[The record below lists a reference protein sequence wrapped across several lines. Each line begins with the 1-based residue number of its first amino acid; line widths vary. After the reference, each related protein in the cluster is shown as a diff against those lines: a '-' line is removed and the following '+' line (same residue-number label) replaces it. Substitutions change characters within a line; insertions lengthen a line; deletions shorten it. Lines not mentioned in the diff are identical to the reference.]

1 MNDFVGGSRW
11 ISETEP
17 ELGLGMVLSGDA
29 RRVTL
34 LFHGSG
40 ETRVYAR
47 QGAPLT
53 RVRFQPGDTVQSHEG
68 WTLQVEE
75 VLEERGLFAY
85 VGRDGRVLPETGLSN
100 FISFSKPQERLFANQ
115 TDAQRL
121 FTLRCDALA
130 WAAQARAS
138 ELRGLAGAR
147 IDLLAHQL
155 WIAHEVAGR
164 YAPRVLLADEVGL
177 GKTVEAGLI
186 LHRQLVTGR
195 AGRALIVVPEPL
207 IHQWFLELRRRFQLG
222 CAVYDEERCL
232 ELEREGLD
240 NPFLAEQ
247 LVLCGRDWLVGRE
260 RRQAQALEAGWDLL
274 IVDEA
279 HHLAWEPGAPSP
291 EYTAIE
297 RLAAHAQGLLL
308 LTATPEQL
316 GPNGHYARLRL
327 LDPERFPDLDR
338 FRHEALAYRKVARI
352 VDDLL
357 AYRPLDQADLDELG
371 ACLGPE
377 TGDLM
382 LERLSL
388 PGTDGDAAR
397 ARLIVEL
404 LDRHG
409 TGRVL
414 FRNTRAAMP
423 NFPRRVP
430 LPLALD
436 CPPAYR
442 DGGGDGVGLAPERAY
457 RPGADAPAWWRFD
470 PRVDAL
476 IELLAAGDKVL
487 LICAHKAT
495 VLELD
500 EALRVKSGVP
510 AALFHEDMPLLARDR
525 AAAWF
530 ADPAGARVLLCSEI
544 GSEGRNFQ
552 FAHHLFLFDLPENPD
567 LLEQRIGRLDRIGQT
582 EDIRIHLP
590 WLRATAQEILYR
602 WYAEGLDAFARHARA
617 AEAVYRRVR
626 PELEAA
632 LAGHGDAEALIAHS
646 ARLNTE
652 LGSELERGR
661 DRLLELSSFR
671 EGPALELVERIRA
684 QDADPALPALLE
696 RLFDHYGVDA
706 EAHEDGTLVLRTG
719 EQMLTAQFPALPE
732 EGLAVT
738 FERGLALAREDVDF
752 LSPDHPLVVG
762 ALDLLAGAVDGNCA
776 LVAWR
781 EPPDEAP
788 ELLLEAV
795 YVLECV
801 APPALQADR
810 FLPPL
815 PLRVVIDPH
824 LRDAGEHWPAAVI
837 GSGCTDVPAAAV
849 RERLADRRLRRMLDA
864 AAVAVGRLAEQT
876 IKAAQARMQATLTP
890 EVERLRALAAVNPS
904 VRAAEIEFAE
914 TRVAELYTHLA
925 AARPRFDALRV
936 VLRPGA

>member
-53 RVRFQPGDTVQSHEG
+53 RVRFQPGDAVQSHEG
-68 WTLQVEE
+68 WTLQVEQ

-85 VGRDGRVLPETGLSN
+85 VDRDGRVLPETGLSN
-100 FISFSKPQERLFANQ
+100 FISFSKPQERLFAGQ

-121 FTLRCDALA
+121 FTLRCDTLA
-130 WAAQARAS
+130 FAAQARAS

-147 IDLLAHQL
+147 IDLLAHQI

-186 LHRQLVTGR
+186 LYRQLVSGR

-247 LVLCGRDWLVGRE
+247 LVLCGRDWLVGHP

-279 HHLAWEPGAPSP
+279 HHLAWEPGAPSA

-297 RLAAHAQGLLL
+297 QLAARSSGLLL

-338 FRHEALAYRKVARI
+338 FRHEALAYRKVARV

-357 AYRPLDQADLDELG
+357 AYKPLDQADLDELA

-377 TGDLM
+377 AGDRM

-388 PGTDGDAAR
+388 PGADGDAAR
-397 ARLIVEL
+397 AQLIAGL

-423 NFPRRVP
+423 DFPRRLP
-430 LPLALD
+430 LPVALD
-436 CPPAYR
+436 CPPAY
-442 DGGGDGVGLAPERAY
+442 GETVGLAPERHWH
-457 RPGADAPAWWRFD
+457 ADDDTPAWWRFD

-476 IELLAAGDKVL
+476 IELLAGGDKVL

-500 EALRVKSGVP
+500 EALRVRSGVP
-510 AALFHEDMPLLARDR
+510 AALFHEDMALIARDR

-582 EDIRIHLP
+582 DDIRIHLP
-590 WLRATAQEILYR
+590 WLRGSAQETLYR

-626 PELEAA
+626 PQLEAA

-646 ARLNTE
+646 ARLSAE

-671 EGPALELVERIRA
+671 ETQALELVERIRRH
-684 QDADPALPALLE
+684 DADPALPALLE
-696 RLFDHYGVDA
+696 RLFDHYGIDG
-706 EAHEDGTLVLRTG
+706 EAHDDGSLLLRTG
-719 EQMLTAQFPALPE
+719 EQMLSAQFPVLPDD
-732 EGLAVT
+732 GLAVT
-738 FERGLALAREDVDF
+738 FDRRLALAREDLDF
-752 LSPDHPLVVG
+752 LSPDHPLVSG
-762 ALDLLAGAVDGNCA
+762 ALDLLFGSVDGNCA

-781 EPPDEAP
+781 EPPEEAP
-788 ELLLEAV
+788 DLLLEAV

-801 APPALQADR
+801 APAALQADR

-824 LRDAGEHWPAAVI
+824 LRTCAGTWSPARI
-837 GSGCTDVPAAAV
+837 ESGCSDVPAAAV

-864 AAVAVGRLAEQT
+864 AAVAVGELAEQAT
-876 IKAAQARMQATLTP
+876 KSAQARMQATLTP
-890 EVERLRALAAVNPS
+890 EVERLRALAAVNPN

-914 TRVAELYTHLA
+914 NRIADLYTHLA

-936 VLRPGA
+936 VLRPQA

>member
-17 ELGLGMVLSGDA
+17 ELGLGMVITGDA

-53 RVRFQPGDTVQSHEG
+53 RVRFQPGDAVQSHEG
-68 WTLQVEE
+68 WTLHVAQ
-75 VLEERGLFAY
+75 VLEERGLYAY
-85 VGRDGRVLPETGLSN
+85 VGEDGRVLPETELSN
-100 FISFSKPQERLFANQ
+100 FISFSKPQERLYAGQ
-115 TDAQRL
+115 TDPQRVYA
-121 FTLRCDALA
+121 LRCDALA
-130 WAAQARAS
+130 LAAQARAS
-138 ELRGLAGAR
+138 DLRGLAGAR
-147 IDLLAHQL
+147 IDLLPHQL

-222 CAVYDEERCL
+222 CAVFDEERCV

-260 RRQAQALEAGWDLL
+260 RRQEQAVEAGWDLL

-291 EYTAIE
+291 EYLAIE
-297 RLAAHAQGLLL
+297 RLAARAQGLLL

-327 LDPERFPDLDR
+327 LDPERFPDLDC
-338 FRHEALAYRKVARI
+338 FRREAHAYRKVARV

-357 AYRPLDQADLDELG
+357 AYRPLDGADLDGLR
-371 ACLGPE
+371 ACLGDE
-377 TGDLM
+377 ASTAA

-388 PGTDGDAAR
+388 PGSDGDAAR
-397 ARLIVEL
+397 EQLIADL

-430 LPLALD
+430 IPYRLPA
-436 CPPAYR
+436 PAAY
-442 DGGGDGVGLAPERAY
+442 GPHPGLAPERAW
-457 RPGADAPAWWRFD
+457 RPADGEPAWWRFD
-470 PRVDAL
+470 PRVDVL
-476 IELLAAGDKVL
+476 IERLAGGDKVL

-500 EALRVKSGVP
+500 EALRVRSGVP

-530 ADPAGARVLLCSEI
+530 ADPDGARVLLCSEI

-582 EDIRIHLP
+582 EDIRIHVPCLDG
-590 WLRATAQEILYR
+590 TAQEVLYR
-602 WYAEGLDAFARHARA
+602 WYADGLDAFARHARA

-632 LAGHGDAEALIAHS
+632 LAGDGDADALIAHS
-646 ARLNTE
+646 AALAAE
-652 LGSELERGR
+652 LGAELERGR
-661 DRLLELSSFR
+661 DRLLELASFR
-671 EGPALELVERIRA
+671 EAPALELAERIRDH
-684 QDADPALPALLE
+684 DADPALAALLE
-696 RLFDHYGVDA
+696 RLFDHFGVEA
-706 EAHEDGTLVLRTG
+706 EAQSGDVLVLRPG
-719 EQMLTAQFPALPE
+719 EQMLTSQFPALPE
-732 EGLAVT
+732 DGLAVT
-738 FERGLALAREDVDF
+738 FGRSLALAREDLDF
-752 LSPDHPLVVG
+752 LSWDHPLTTG
-762 ALDLLAGAVDGNCA
+762 ALDLLFGSVHGNCA
-776 LVAWR
+776 LTVWLD
-781 EPPDEAP
+781 PPADAP

-815 PLRVVIDPH
+815 PLRVLIDPH
-824 LRDAGEHWPAAVI
+824 LRSVGEAWTAARITAG
-837 GSGCTDVPAAAV
+837 STDLPAAAV
-849 RERLADRRLRRMLDA
+849 RERLADRRLRRMFDA
-864 AAVAVGRLAEQT
+864 AAVAVGELAEQAV
-876 IKAAQARMQATLTP
+876 KAAQTRMQTTLTP

-914 TRVAELYTHLA
+914 TRVAELHTHLA

-936 VLRPGA
+936 VLRPAP